1 MASFNS
7 CSFSG
12 NVGRDPDVRY
22 FENGNV
28 IANFSIA
35 VEGRRDS
42 PTIWMPVKVWGKQ
55 ASVIADHVRKGSKI
69 IVGGELQQ
77 ESWTKD
83 GAEKSRL
90 VLNCQNF
97 TLLNS
102 KKEDNGSSGSSGSSG
117 NPGSSSSAAGR
128 RPAFNTQPAQNPLD
142 EDEDDIPF

>member
-1 MASFNS
+1 MASFNN

-12 NVGRDPDVRY
+12 NVGRDPEIRY
-22 FENGNV
+22 FENGST

-55 ASVIADHVRKGSKI
+55 ASVIADYVRKGSKI

-77 ESWTKD
+77 ESWAKD
-83 GAEKSRL
+83 GVEKSRL

-102 KKEDNGSSGSSGSSG
+102 KKEDGGSPGGS
-117 NPGSSSSAAGR
+117 PGAAGR
-128 RPAFNTQPAQNPLD
+128 RPAVNTRPVQNPLD
-142 EDEDDIPF
+142 EEGEDDIPF